1 MAKKTNYEVNGYKYY
16 KTTATIGKKTDGTRI
31 VKWFYGKSKKEAED
45 AKAKY
50 LANMSEQIDNKY
62 KDIVFYDAF
71 KDWLFNI
78 KKATVKAS
86 TFERYEGIYRNY
98 IINSSFARKTIE
110 NISSVDIQTYYNNLS
125 KDGKTKSQIS
135 KLHKAI
141 SPFFVYCYNNR
152 YIKFNP
158 CVNLIIPK
166 DTLINSKDN
175 IDPFADFE
183 IDCIKNVCTGDT
195 ISNIFYILLGTGL
208 RIGELLALTK
218 GDINFVKN
226 EINVN
231 KNIKKVKEFENEDN
245 YKYKTIL
252 QPPKTDSST
261 RKVPFPDNLSTIL
274 LKQLKN
280 QELVYKNY
288 GKEFNNSSLLL
299 STKILTYYDDANIR
313 RAWQKLLEKANVR
326 YRGIHSLRHT
336 YATKLFQ
343 AGVPIKT
350 VQVLLGHSDIR
361 VTEGIYIH
369 VMPSAKKNAV
379 NSLNSLF

>member
-1 MAKKTNYEVNGYKYY
+1 M
-16 KTTATIGKKTDGTRI
+16 
-31 VKWFYGKSKKEAED
+31 
-45 AKAKY
+45 
-50 LANMSEQIDNKY
+50 
-62 KDIVFYDAF
+62 
-71 KDWLFNI
+71 
-78 KKATVKAS
+78 
-86 TFERYEGIYRNY
+86 
-98 IINSSFARKTIE
+98 
-110 NISSVDIQTYYNNLS
+110 
-125 KDGKTKSQIS
+125 
-135 KLHKAI
+135 
-141 SPFFVYCYNNR
+141 
-152 YIKFNP
+152 
-158 CVNLIIPK
+158 
-166 DTLINSKDN
+166 
-175 IDPFADFE
+175 
-183 IDCIKNVCTGDT
+183 
-195 ISNIFYILLGTGL
+195 LGTGL